1 MLKLLSN
8 DRLPAVRT
16 HDQIQSLTD
25 FLDMSDKSDAFAAP
39 PLARKSQCIRTSKI
53 SYAKN
58 LRRPI
63 LRTSFYD
70 CRSGKAL
77 IEAHRRHF
85 DYLTASN
92 RRFTR
97 RSADSRSHHHSNARL
112 SCFDVCSQASGC
124 SVLYFSLK

>member
-16 HDQIQSLTD
+16 HDEIQSLTA
-25 FLDMSDKSDAFAAP
+25 FLDMRDNSDAFAAP
-39 PLARKSQCIRTSKI
+39 PHAPKSQCIRTSKI
-53 SYAKN
+53 SYAEN

-63 LRTSFYD
+63 FRTFFHD
-70 CRSGKAL
+70 CRFGTAL

-92 RRFTR
+92 WRFQR
-97 RSADSRSHHHSNARL
+97 RSAGSRNHHHSNARL
-112 SCFDVCSQASGC
+112 SCFDVCSQASCC
-124 SVLYFSLK
+124 SVPYF